1 MIKSVRYRRMH
12 GSKKL
17 LESGKG
23 EKMQNKDSE
32 TGMAEDMLRSIVQL
46 GAAEMHYQTL
56 YNKSVAQLENG
67 LIDVEN
73 DEVRISQLD
82 KIRYY
87 QSEINDV
94 AEVRRRMM
102 RKLFSLFPDGNKD
115 AWCLIKHLGVASM
128 TAFEA
133 YQASNDDS
141 EMLDLY
147 YDINKEFNKAVTD
160 FLGAEITDCAAC
172 VSDFLKGEKK

>member
-1 MIKSVRYRRMH
+1 MKNV
-12 GSKKL
+12 
-17 LESGKG
+17 
-23 EKMQNKDSE
+23 DSE

-46 GAAEMHYQTL
+46 GATEMHYQTL

-67 LIDVEN
+67 LVEVEK
-73 DEVRISQLD
+73 DEVREKQLD
-82 KIRYY
+82 KINRYRE
-87 QSEINDV
+87 EINDV
-94 AEVRRRMM
+94 ADVRRKMM
-102 RKLFSLFPDGNKD
+102 RKLFSLFDGGNKD

-133 YQASNDDS
+133 YQASDDDA
-141 EMLDLY
+141 ELLDLY

-172 VSDFLKGEKK
+172 VSDFLKGGKE